1 MRGQKLVD
9 EGIGTSSCVTGSRPC
24 VLDKPLDNLSCGTG
38 AGMAKAEQAMPSA
51 ASHWSTAA
59 AAGIL
64 TELIF
69 LISVSERIDLKSTL
83 R

>member
-1 MRGQKLVD
+1 MD
-9 EGIGTSSCVTGSRPC
+9 EGIGSCSCVTGSRPC
-24 VLDKPLDNLSCGTG
+24 VLDKPLGSLLCGTG
-38 AGMAKAEQAMPSA
+38 PGMAKAKQVMPSG

-69 LISVSERIDLKSTL
+69 LITISERIDLKSTL